1 MEMEIC
7 SGSIKQNSCK
17 LCRTGSHKDLL
28 IGAGDQQR
36 EVEHL
41 LPVQPLSIRKP
52 DQVSFLY
59 N

>member
-7 SGSIKQNSCK
+7 SGLIKQNSCK
-17 LCRTGSHKDLL
+17 LCRTGSHKDL

-41 LPVQPLSIRKP
+41 LPVQSLSIRKP